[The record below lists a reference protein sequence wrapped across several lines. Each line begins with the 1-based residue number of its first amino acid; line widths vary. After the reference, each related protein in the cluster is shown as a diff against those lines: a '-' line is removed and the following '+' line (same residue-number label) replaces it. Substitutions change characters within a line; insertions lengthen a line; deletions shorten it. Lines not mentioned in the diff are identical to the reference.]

1 MATANSKK
9 EILVY
14 AHWLGLAM
22 PNKMGTLTVTP
33 AKGKE
38 TFSFEYAADWL
49 KSGFSQMLDPDL
61 QLYSGAYYPRDE
73 KINFG
78 VFLDSCPDR
87 WGRVLM
93 QRREAIIAKNEER
106 KAKTLLESDFLL
118 GVFDMHRT
126 GALRFKLQEGGPFL
140 NDNKEMASPP
150 FSSLRELEHASLKM
164 EEDNI
169 DDPEYLKWINMLIAP
184 GSSLGG
190 ARPKASVVDTA
201 NNLWIA
207 KFPSKNDEKNVA
219 AWEMV
224 ANELAMMAGI
234 NISLGKVQQFNNKY
248 YTYLTKRFDRTEKN
262 ERIHF
267 ASAMT
272 LLGHSDGENSA
283 GASYLELAEFITRH
297 GVAVD
302 KNLEELWR
310 RIVFS
315 ICIKNTDDHLR
326 NHGFLLTETGWSLSP
341 AYDINPNE
349 YGQGLSLNISLDDNS
364 LDVSVALEVAGYF
377 RLDNKKANQIIK
389 QIKSTVSSWRSLAVK
404 YKIPKAEQDRM
415 SVAFSLEE

>member
-1 MATANSKK
+1 MATANIKK

-14 AHWLGLAM
+14 ADWRGLAV

-33 AKGKE
+33 SRGKE
-38 TFSFEYAADWL
+38 TFSFEYTDEWL

-61 QLYSGAYYPRDE
+61 QLYTGAYYPRDE

-78 VFLDSCPDR
+78 IFLDSCPDR

-106 KAKTLLESDFLL
+106 KPKTLLESDYLL
-118 GVFDMHRT
+118 GVFDMHRM
-126 GALRFKLQEGGPFL
+126 GALRFRLDEDGPFL
-140 NDNKEMASPP
+140 NDNKELASPP
-150 FSSLRELEHASLKM
+150 FSSLRELEQASLKF
-164 EEDNI
+164 EEDDM
-169 DDPEYLKWINMLIAP
+169 DDPEYLKWINLLIAP

-190 ARPKASVVDTA
+190 ARPKASVVDPQ

-224 ANELAMMAGI
+224 TKELAVQCAINMAE
-234 NISLGKVQQFNNKY
+234 GKVQQFNNRY
-248 YTYLTKRFDRTEKN
+248 HTYLTKRFDRTDKG

-272 LLGHSDGENSA
+272 LLGHSDGEDSA
-283 GASYLELAEFITRH
+283 GASYLELAEFITKH
-297 GVAVD
+297 GAAVD
-302 KNLEELWR
+302 KDLEELWR

-315 ICIKNTDDHLR
+315 ICVKNTDDHLR
-326 NHGFLLTETGWSLSP
+326 NHGFLLSEAGWALSP

-349 YGQGLSLNISLDDNS
+349 YGKGLSLNISENDNS
-364 LDVSVALEVAGYF
+364 LHTELALEVAGYF
-377 RLDNKKANQIIK
+377 RLDNKTANQIIK
-389 QIKSTVSSWRSLAVK
+389 HIKSKVISWRELAVK
-404 YKIPKAEQDRM
+404 YKIPKADQDRM
-415 SVAFSLEE
+415 SVAFSPEE

>member
-1 MATANSKK
+1 
-9 EILVY
+9 
-14 AHWLGLAM
+14 
-22 PNKMGTLTVTP
+22 
-33 AKGKE
+33 
-38 TFSFEYAADWL
+38 
-49 KSGFSQMLDPDL
+49 
-61 QLYSGAYYPRDE
+61 
-73 KINFG
+73 
-78 VFLDSCPDR
+78 
-87 WGRVLM
+87 
-93 QRREAIIAKNEER
+93 
-106 KAKTLLESDFLL
+106 
-118 GVFDMHRT
+118 MHRT
-126 GALRFKLQEGGPFL
+126 GALRFKLQEDGPFL

-150 FSSLRELEHASLKM
+150 FSSLRELEQASLKM

-169 DDPEYLKWINMLIAP
+169 NDPEYLKWINMLIAP

-224 ANELAMMAGI
+224 ANELAIKAGI

-272 LLGHSDGENSA
+272 LLGHKDGEDSA

-302 KNLEELWR
+302 TDLEELWR

-326 NHGFLLTETGWSLSP
+326 NHGFLLTETGWALSP

-364 LDVSVALEVAGYF
+364 LDIGLALEVAGYF
-377 RLDNKKANQIIK
+377 RLDNKKANQIIEH
-389 QIKSTVSSWRSLAVK
+389 IKSTVSSWRALAVK

-415 SVAFSLEE
+415 SVAFSTGE